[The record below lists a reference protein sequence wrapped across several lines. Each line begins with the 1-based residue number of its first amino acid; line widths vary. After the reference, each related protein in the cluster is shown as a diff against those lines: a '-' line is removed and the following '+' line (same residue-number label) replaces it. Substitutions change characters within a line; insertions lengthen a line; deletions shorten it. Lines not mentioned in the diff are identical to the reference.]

1 MSTNALSPKAP
12 CLFLVIVI
20 ILNSFFGYNSLCF
33 PFVLFATTVTNG
45 IRQGYAVVVSA
56 DGISHIGDVGLVMHV
71 QNMASIVDGNV
82 IAFYC
87 VSVIPFVGISHE
99 HALPALEDCVD

>member
-71 QNMASIVDGNV
+71 QYMASIVDGNV

-99 HALPALEDCVD
+99 HALPA